1 MTNPNSLCSE
11 TVISVFLGKVW
22 WPVWSMTRDVCAAWI
37 FFISINPCV
46 LHFFILLVFIQ
57 EAWSWPSSLWLPSDH
72 ICCGAVVWWTNI
84 WKIWRYFWKQS
95 CPGFVF
101 YGSSHE
107 LHNSWFGINCKHAV
121 SVKTPF
127 HFHACNAR
135 LVQQSYQVVY
145 YGIEIAEVFH
155 PLCII
160 LWLIFDGLSLWFRC
174 GECLPVF
181 FTLLSRYY
189 ISYRFTP

>member
-1 MTNPNSLCSE
+1 MTCVKHDKICRES
-11 TVISVFLGKVW
+11 W
-22 WPVWSMTRDVCAAWI
+22 YVCAAWV

-46 LHFFILLVFIQ
+46 FHFFILLVFIQ

-107 LHNSWFGINCKHAV
+107 LHDSWFGINCKHAV

-127 HFHACNAR
+127 HFHARNAR

-145 YGIEIAEVFH
+145 YGIEIGEVFH
-155 PLCII
+155 PLCTI
-160 LWLIFDGLSLWFRC
+160 LWRIFDGLSLWFRY
-174 GECLPVF
+174 GKCLPVF

-189 ISYRFTP
+189 ISYPFTA

>member
-1 MTNPNSLCSE
+1 M
-11 TVISVFLGKVW
+11 SVFLGEVW
-22 WPVWSMTRDVCAAWI
+22 WPVWDMTRFALRVGMSVQHEF
-37 FFISINPCV
+37 FFIFINSSIF
-46 LHFFILLVFIQ
+46 HFFILSVFIQ

-107 LHNSWFGINCKHAV
+107 LHDSWFGINCKHAV

-135 LVQQSYQVVY
+135 LVQQSYHVVY
-145 YGIEIAEVFH
+145 YGIEIGEVFH
-155 PLCII
+155 PLCTI
-160 LWLIFDGLSLWFRC
+160 LWLIFDGLSLWFRY
-174 GECLPVF
+174 GKCLPVF

-189 ISYRFTP
+189 ISYPFTA

>member
-1 MTNPNSLCSE
+1 M
-11 TVISVFLGKVW
+11 SVFLGEVW
-22 WPVWSMTRDVCAAWI
+22 WPVWDMTRFALRVGMSVQHEF
-37 FFISINPCV
+37 FFIFINSSIF
-46 LHFFILLVFIQ
+46 HFFILSVFIQ

-107 LHNSWFGINCKHAV
+107 LHDSWFGINCKHAV

-127 HFHACNAR
+127 HCMQCK
-135 LVQQSYQVVY
+135 VST
-145 YGIEIAEVFH
+145 AE
-155 PLCII
+155 LSGCL
-160 LWLIFDGLSLWFRC
+160 LWHRDWRSFPSTVHNFVTNIWWVKSLIQIWKMSSC
-174 GECLPVF
+174 F
-181 FTLLSRYY
+181 FYTT
-189 ISYRFTP
+189 F